1 MSRLDEIHNRKL
13 INEELIEQLLELD
26 LNKSKYN
33 PKEQF
38 QIKEIYKAITGGYPS
53 CVGCSQALKILN
65 NYVVYIHNGSG
76 YKRKEVRKPQNT
88 SEKPKRSK
96 NTGKNYKYKSIWKT
110 NKRN

>member
-1 MSRLDEIHNRKL
+1 MSRLHEIHNRKL

-33 PKEQF
+33 QKEQF

-53 CVGCSQALKILN
+53 CVGCSQALKILK
-65 NYVVYIHNGSG
+65 NYVAYIHNGSG
-76 YKRKEVRKPQNT
+76 YKRKEARKPQDT

-96 NTGKNYKYKSIWKT
+96 NTSETSKYKSRRKT